1 MNMKKKKKSN
11 KTQKE
16 DLNYV
21 MLIIF
26 LIIAVSAILAAII
39 AGTVSDVVNQFAYLS
54 GIIGWIVFYSFSS
67 QSMIDKNLF
76 SRYFLIGFIILITNA
91 LLQFFTTLDWFNLF
105 IAATPLLYI
114 CYFKIL
120 LNIFYKNY
128 QNFIRKPVIVYGSR
142 FGKAYYKGDNVGY
155 KPTMKEKVFSMSLFF
170 GFGLIIFG
178 CMLAIKRLL

>member
-1 MNMKKKKKSN
+1 MNMNKKKPN

-54 GIIGWIVFYSFSS
+54 GLIGWTVFYYYFS

-76 SRYFLIGFIILITNA
+76 GRYFLIGFIILITNA
-91 LLQFFTTLDWFNLF
+91 LLQFFTSLNWFNLF
-105 IAATPLLYI
+105 ITATPLLYV
-114 CYFKIL
+114 CYLKTL
-120 LNIFYKNY
+120 LNIFYRNY
-128 QNFIRKPVIVYGSR
+128 HDIAKKPVIIYGSR